1 MLIRVCEL
9 MGLIEFYEQGGTLAT
24 IMSLF
29 DKYSISEMKASL
41 DPFVL
46 SPNPPSRR
54 SSSRGLLSR
63 IFGPFSYPELGQLT
77 TSMTASGNVPVVHR
91 SSALMPQLYGNNFR
105 YEEYLHVSNYA
116 WGVAIHLGFAFA
128 SVILALSPVRNFIR
142 RFIYQPGQGP
152 TVEDNAKDI
161 LECRA
166 VAIAD

>member
-1 MLIRVCEL
+1 
-9 MGLIEFYEQGGTLAT
+9 
-24 IMSLF
+24 
-29 DKYSISEMKASL
+29 
-41 DPFVL
+41 
-46 SPNPPSRR
+46 
-54 SSSRGLLSR
+54 
-63 IFGPFSYPELGQLT
+63 
-77 TSMTASGNVPVVHR
+77 MTASGNVPVVHR

-166 VAIAD
+166 VAIADQLEPERKAMAIFRYEGGLYYLTGVFLAEAAMVLLKEKELVEQLGGGVLTPACLGERFVERLQDVNVHISGKLL